1 MVFLN
6 LAPYQAHCAALLG
19 EMRHAIRE
27 GGGGGGGG
35 GKEAGG
41 GAEVAAVNGAGG
53 EGEGQRGG
61 EEGRGGGEEVA
72 MLRARIRELEATITA
87 ADGGAVGSASR
98 VSGSCVAT
106 SRVSG
111 SCVATSRVRGSCVA
125 VVLLAK
131 GKRRRLRSARAPEP
145 AG

>member
-1 MVFLN
+1 M
-6 LAPYQAHCAALLG
+6 
-19 EMRHAIRE
+19 
-27 GGGGGGGG
+27 
-35 GKEAGG
+35 
-41 GAEVAAVNGAGG
+41 
-53 EGEGQRGG
+53 
-61 EEGRGGGEEVA
+61 EVA

-87 ADGGAVGSASR
+87 ADGGAVGSA
-98 VSGSCVAT
+98 